1 MKAPTKRAIRV
12 GAVNVALAA
21 FAVLVAGSPL
31 VNAQQTSRA
40 KQVGMK
46 LMCMCGCGQV
56 LVQCNHINCPS
67 SGPMLK
73 ELDGRIAGGES
84 DDLIVQDFVQEYGVQ
99 VLSAPPNSGFN
110 RLAWLMPGIAF
121 AIGLGVVMVVIAS
134 WRRKTRPAVAGLL
147 PVSPDMLRRAK
158 ELADRET
165 ED

>member
-1 MKAPTKRAIRV
+1 MKAPTKRAIRA
-12 GAVNVALAA
+12 GAVNVALVALGL
-21 FAVLVAGSPL
+21 LVSGSHL
-31 VNAQQTSRA
+31 VNAQQTDRA

-73 ELDGRIAGGES
+73 ELDGRIAGGDS

-121 AIGLGVVMVVIAS
+121 TIGLGIVMTVIAN
-134 WRRKTRPAVAGLL
+134 WRKRTRPAVATGQQ
-147 PVSPDMLRRAK
+147 VSPDMLRRAK